1 MKLKYELSN
10 LALND
15 LEEIWKYTIDNWS
28 SNQANK
34 YYEIILNEI
43 SKICQ
48 NPEIG
53 RSMDRIVNTHRLRQ
67 IQSHI
72 IVNKIK
78 EELILVDR
86 ILHKRMDIKSRFN
99 L

>member
-1 MKLKYELSN
+1 